1 MKLSQGK
8 GGGYDNIVNITC
20 CCRGYVHIVFILYN
34 ILSKKHCLDTF
45 FIVTFYIGFV
55 VTLQFFSCLYMYQR
69 YFNPR
74 YEISLLFTLLPTV
87 ISGLY
92 SLPFAV
98 VVNSNDKRKK

>member
-1 MKLSQGK
+1 MAM
-8 GGGYDNIVNITC
+8 I
-20 CCRGYVHIVFILYN
+20 ILLILLAVVEVMC
-34 ILSKKHCLDTF
+34 ILSLYYRIFYQKKHCLDTF